1 MVRMMGTFDDWQAQ
15 KDSQYILAVDYLEQ
29 LAKQHDSTIEATA
42 NYLIHCDSLKD
53 IYEKSDNGE
62 YYPAYE
68 PTGYGYYDNDTPPP
82 RIQFLESAKANT
94 DTTGKILSKDF
105 YRMWDNH
112 YFKKSELPAIEPV
125 APSEVQTDKVS
136 PLNSLASFVTSYN
149 LPQVTAL
156 ILGISFEHIYIT
168 RQAAQID
175 ENEFSYD
182 IVIKF
187 DKLLQSLIATAES
200 GNLQGFNITY
210 FEQNNP
216 FYLYNSY
223 GDNPQYPTIKK
234 FDYLNSVIDKASLE
248 TYLKSIGKDL
258 RQLLEL
264 QEPLT
269 MPIPQTDSQLSQQVV
284 DLNAQLAKADDTI
297 DRQAKEIAQLKND
310 YEALKQGYGF
320 LETTNKAL
328 IEQAGKDTQ
337 SDTPADNDLFAK
349 ILDESNE
356 NHAIDLKY
364 AINLWLDLYV
374 INPRAHGEHSGNADT
389 WLKKNTG
396 YSELKGGDGSIKRI
410 REIATP
416 LKKFGSTRPKENQK

>member
-1 MVRMMGTFDDWQAQ
+1 MLTNTANLDIFTV
-15 KDSQYILAVDYLEQ
+15 
-29 LAKQHDSTIEATA
+29 IEASCLISGDDPIQISICIGDTYFRQ
-42 NYLIHCDSLKD
+42 NNIEYLKAESFISAGIKSGKLDSD
-53 IYEKSDNGE
+53 
-62 YYPAYE
+62 
-68 PTGYGYYDNDTPPP
+68 
-82 RIQFLESAKANT
+82 
-94 DTTGKILSKDF
+94 
-105 YRMWDNH
+105 
-112 YFKKSELPAIEPV
+112 
-125 APSEVQTDKVS
+125 
-136 PLNSLASFVTSYN
+136 
-149 LPQVTAL
+149 
-156 ILGISFEHIYIT
+156 IT
-168 RQAAQID
+168 RQSLQKFLL
-175 ENEFSYD
+175 EKGY
-182 IVIKF
+182 VIEGF
-187 DKLLQSLIATAES
+187 NDNLPPATADKI
-200 GNLQGFNITY
+200 GHATIT
-210 FEQNNP
+210 Q
-216 FYLYNSY
+216 
-223 GDNPQYPTIKK
+223 
-234 FDYLNSVIDKASLE
+234 
-248 TYLKSIGKDL
+248 
-258 RQLLEL
+258 
-264 QEPLT
+264 T
-269 MPIPQTDSQLSQQVV
+269 MPTDSQLSQQVA
-284 DLNAQLAKADDTI
+284 DLKAQLAKADDTI